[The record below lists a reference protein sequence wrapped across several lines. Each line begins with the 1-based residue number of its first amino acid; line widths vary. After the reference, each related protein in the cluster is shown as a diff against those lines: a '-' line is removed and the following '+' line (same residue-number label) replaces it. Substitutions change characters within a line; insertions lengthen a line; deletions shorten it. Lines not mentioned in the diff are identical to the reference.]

1 MKSLPL
7 SRRWGAL
14 QSWRHQLTVPQFTV
28 ITGLIV
34 IALGTLLM
42 ASPLCSQD
50 SVGLWEALFTVT
62 SAITVTGLSIIDVG
76 QELTLVGQP
85 LLLALLITGGLGLM
99 AITTFLQ
106 GFVQGHAGLRSRVD
120 KGRALDEFGV
130 GGIGPTFNGI
140 LITGSC
146 VMLLGTLVLYSFGF
160 TDISNPLRR
169 FWASLFHAISAYN
182 NAGFGLWSDSL
193 SRYRDNTVVN
203 ATVAALVVVGGI
215 GWRVINDLWGNR
227 NRLNRLKRLSLHTR
241 LVLRSSGLL
250 IVVGCLGLLF
260 TEQFATGG
268 VMQPLQWIQKLQVSL
283 FQAISARTA
292 GFNTV
297 PLSTATFS
305 DAGLLLLIV
314 LMFIGAS
321 PGGTG
326 GGIKTTTFATLM
338 GATRS
343 TLQGRQEVVIHQRQI
358 PGHRGAAGD
367 RRHHRLPAVRAADG
381 PAAGPRTHLLRH
393 HWPGAVQLPGK
404 AVHLHVRL
412 RHRGPRSRRHR
423 PAQPLGST
431 GADGGHVRGQT
442 GHPAAA
448 LGGVWQQAPTA
459 GGLPPGRALPES
471 VHRNPFIA
479 PRSSQKETADPWATG
494 GIGTPPRARPGAD
507 SP

>member
-14 QSWRHQLTVPQFTV
+14 QAWRHQLTVPQFTV
-28 ITGLIV
+28 VTGLIV

-62 SAITVTGLSIIDVG
+62 SAITVTGLSIIDISSDLTPFG
-76 QELTLVGQP
+76 QVA
-85 LLLALLITGGLGLM
+85 LAGLIVTGGLGLM

-106 GFVQGHAGLRSRVD
+106 GFVQGGSGLRHRLD

-130 GGIGPTFNGI
+130 GGIGPTFNSI
-140 LITGSC
+140 LITGFC
-146 VMLLGTLVLYSFGF
+146 VMGLGTVVLYGFGF
-160 TDISNPLRR
+160 SDIANPLER
-169 FWASLFHAISAYN
+169 FWASLFHCISAYN
-182 NAGFGLWSDSL
+182 NAGFGLWSDNL
-193 SRYRDNTVVN
+193 VRYRDNPVVN
-203 ATVAALVVVGGI
+203 GVIASMIVVGGI
-215 GWRVINDLWGNR
+215 GWRVINDLWSNR

-268 VMQPLQWIQKLQVSL
+268 VMQPLQWIQRLQVSL

-297 PLSTATFS
+297 PLSIATFS

-358 PGHRGAAGD
+358 PSTVVLRAIGVTIASLLFVLLMALLLGLGPTSSGTSGLVRFSFLEKLFTCMSAFGTVGLD
-367 RRHHRLPAVRAADG
+367 LGVTIQLNRWGQLVLMVGMFVGRLGILLLLSAMYGSRPQ
-381 PAAGPRTHLLRH
+381 PRV
-393 HWPGAVQLPGK
+393 GY
-404 AVHLHVRL
+404 
-412 RHRGPRSRRHR
+412 PREE
-423 PAQPLGST
+423 LY
-431 GADGGHVRGQT
+431 
-442 GHPAAA
+442 
-448 LGGVWQQAPTA
+448 
-459 GGLPPGRALPES
+459 
-471 VHRNPFIA
+471 I
-479 PRSSQKETADPWATG
+479 
-494 GIGTPPRARPGAD
+494 
-507 SP
+507 